1 MTPEFRS
8 NAAAMVRS
16 KWLAILCTA
25 SALVCFAISLYFWDN
40 AVRELDVSAFKPAA
54 TETAK

>member
-1 MTPEFRS
+1 MTPDQR
-8 NAAAMVRS
+8 AAAMVRS
-16 KWLAILCTA
+16 KWLAIVCTA